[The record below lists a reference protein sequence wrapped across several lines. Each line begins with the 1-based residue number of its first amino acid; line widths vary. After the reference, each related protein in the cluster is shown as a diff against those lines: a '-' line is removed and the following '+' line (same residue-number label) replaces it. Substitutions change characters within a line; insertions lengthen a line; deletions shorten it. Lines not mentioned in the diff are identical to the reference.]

1 MEQLTHE
8 IARVR
13 RYVPTREEWRTEHS
27 RAVKNGIYNSVL
39 SAQRAVIQFKSGY
52 YYSDEIYKVQVLQG
66 FTNYDD
72 DSVSLEWV
80 DVE

>member
-27 RAVKNGIYNSVL
+27 RAVRNGIYTNVL
-39 SAQRAVIQFKSGY
+39 SAQRAVIQFKSGS
-52 YYSDEIYKVQVLQG
+52 YSDEMYKVQVLQG